1 MSDRIDFN
9 AIGAHTPDL
18 IPAGTIVKVRMLV
31 KNGGYGPDGALTKSK
46 QTGVLYIN
54 ALLIVLEGTYAARQ
68 IFARLGVQ
76 EVEPGREPGQW
87 VRKGLRQLRAIL
99 ESARNVR
106 PTDMSESA
114 KEKRRIR
121 SYQEFD
127 HLEFLIKVGVEN
139 PHDPRFSPQNYLQ
152 YVVTPD
158 WPEFAAYTA
167 QLPPTPGLSSPGLST
182 RGLSSPGHPPIQ
194 GNPYRLFAEQPAAV
208 QPAAEQLP

>member
-9 AIGAHTPDL
+9 AVGARTPDL

-31 KNGGYGPDGALTKSK
+31 KNGGYGPDGTLTKSK

-54 ALLIVLEGTYAARQ
+54 ALLIVLEGAYAARQ
-68 IFARLGVQ
+68 ICARLGVQ
-76 EVEPGREPGQW
+76 EGEPGREPGQW
-87 VRKGLRQLRAIL
+87 VQKGLRQLRAIL

-121 SYQEFD
+121 SYQDFD

-139 PHDPRFSPQNYLQ
+139 PHDPRFSPQNYLR

-158 WPEFAAYTA
+158 WPEFAAYAA
-167 QLPPTPGLSSPGLST
+167 QLPPAPGVFT
-182 RGLSSPGHPPIQ
+182 RGPSIQ
-194 GNPYRLFAEQPAAV
+194 GNPYRPFAEQLAAE
-208 QPAAEQLP
+208 QPMAEQLP